1 MVATHPREP
10 PGLEMLFLIFVSPFC
25 RTVLHGTGIS
35 EALIQMLLY
44 AGETWGFFETWES
57 LSFSSLCCFIAL
69 SRSLLKLPG
78 NEIHMI

>member
-1 MVATHPREP
+1 MVTTHPREP

-57 LSFSSLCCFIAL
+57 LFLFTLLFHCLVKKFVKA
-69 SRSLLKLPG
+69 SR
-78 NEIHMI
+78 E